1 MILSFCSRIDSVS
14 VEPQE
19 SDENVD
25 LTSLCPQRRSG
36 MGSSKSCADVDAKP
50 ESVGDCR
57 CDIKSVGD
65 TENKFAAEVTAV
77 DALSELFF
85 APPLLHGSLADH
97 GSVPLEFIDVPTF
110 TASSLFLVLR
120 LSSSDAL
127 DES

>member
-1 MILSFCSRIDSVS
+1 MSLSFCSRIDSVS

-36 MGSSKSCADVDAKP
+36 MGSSKSCADVDAKSETTVDAP
-50 ESVGDCR
+50 SELNIFGR
-57 CDIKSVGD
+57 
-65 TENKFAAEVTAV
+65 TAV
-77 DALSELFF
+77 DALSELGRTAVDALSELLF

-120 LSSSDAL
+120 LSSSDA
-127 DES
+127 